1 MRYTFKP
8 MNRHIAEIICSWEY
22 PAPYD
27 FYSFDSSEE
36 AIEELLNGE
45 YFVVFDRENQLT
57 GYFCSGQSARV
68 AGGYP
73 AGVYLN
79 EERLDIGLGMNPAF
93 TGQGQGRKFVAEGL
107 QFMKERY
114 LHDRFRLVVACFNTR
129 AKKVYIENGF
139 VERSRFY
146 SEVKGKKVEFLWME
160 TE

>member
-1 MRYTFKP
+1 
-8 MNRHIAEIICSWEY
+8 MNRHMAEIICSWEY

-36 AIEELLNGE
+36 AMEELLNGE
-45 YFVVFDRENQLT
+45 YFVVLNRENQLT
-57 GYFCSGQSARV
+57 GYFCYGQSARV

-73 AGVYLN
+73 AGIYLN

-93 TGQGQGRKFVAEGL
+93 TGQGQGRIFVAEGL

-139 VERSRFY
+139 MERSRFY

-160 TE
+160 TV